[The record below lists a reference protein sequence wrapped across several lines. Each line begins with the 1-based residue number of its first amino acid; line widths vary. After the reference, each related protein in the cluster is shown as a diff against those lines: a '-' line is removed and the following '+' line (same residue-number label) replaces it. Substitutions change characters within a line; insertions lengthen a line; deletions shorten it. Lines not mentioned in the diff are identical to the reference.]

1 MEIKYKLEKSS
12 CKTCVALGFFDGV
25 HLGHQAVIK
34 SAIEKAKL
42 THTVPAVFTF
52 LQNPK
57 SVAKGVPIKN
67 ITTREQKE
75 KLLCDIGVQLLYCV
89 DFLEIMNLSPAEF
102 VEQILINIMQ
112 SKYVF
117 CGFNFRFGK
126 NAVAGADELVEI
138 CKKFG
143 IKVYVTNPVKSDGV
157 TISSS
162 QIRELI
168 ISGDTERANILL
180 GTKFLLKK
188 IK

>member
-42 THTVPAVFTF
+42 THMVPTVFTF

-57 SVAKGVPIKN
+57 SLTKN
-67 ITTREQKE
+67 MQVNSITTAEQKE
-75 KLLCDIGVQLLYCV
+75 KLLCNIGVQLLYCV
-89 DFLEIMNLSPAEF
+89 DFLEIMNFSPTEF
-102 VEQILINIMQ
+102 VEQILINTMQ

-126 NAVAGADELVEI
+126 NAIADADELVEI

-143 IKVYVTNPVKSDGV
+143 IKVHVTNPVKFDGRTV
-157 TISSS
+157 SSS

-168 ISGDTERANILL
+168 ASGNTDKADCLL
-180 GTKFLLKK
+180 GQKFL
-188 IK
+188 